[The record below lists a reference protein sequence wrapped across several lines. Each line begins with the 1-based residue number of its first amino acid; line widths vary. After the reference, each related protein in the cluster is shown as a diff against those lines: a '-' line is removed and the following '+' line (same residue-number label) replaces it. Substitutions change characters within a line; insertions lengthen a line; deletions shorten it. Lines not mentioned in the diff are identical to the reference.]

1 MGGGE
6 ITPHEAAGLDTGT
19 KDCAIRLGWEELITV
34 TGRPYFLN
42 HDTDVKTLVNTRIAT
57 DANLL
62 PSKTAV
68 ILDRDPLPA
77 GWEAR
82 RTTNAD
88 GGEGRVYFVDHN
100 KRETFWDDPRLG
112 LGQKREEDLKENGG
126 LPKGWEVKWN
136 EKGRKYFVD
145 HNERTT
151 TWIDPRVGVKSTNGA
166 I

>member
-1 MGGGE
+1 M
-6 ITPHEAAGLDTGT
+6 
-19 KDCAIRLGWEELITV
+19 
-34 TGRPYFLN
+34 LN
-42 HDTDVKTLVNTRIAT
+42 RDTDAQTLDNPHVPT
-57 DANLL
+57 DRNLL

-68 ILDRDPLPA
+68 ILEGDPLPA

-88 GGEGRVYFVDHN
+88 GDEGRVYFVDHN
-100 KRETFWDDPRLG
+100 KRETSWDDPRLG
-112 LGQKREEDLKENGG
+112 LDQKREDDLNENGG

-151 TWIDPRVGVKSTNGA
+151 TWIDPRVGVKASNGA

>member
-6 ITPHEAAGLDTGT
+6 ITPHEAAGLDTAT
-19 KDCAIRLGWEELITV
+19 KDCAIRLGWEEKIPI
-34 TGRPYFLN
+34 TGRPGFFN
-42 HDTDVKTLVNTRIAT
+42 HDAHTKTSGDPQTSTDGSLS
-57 DANLL
+57 

-68 ILDRDPLPA
+68 ILEGDPLPA

-82 RTTNAD
+82 RTANTD
-88 GGEGRVYFVDHN
+88 GSEERVYFVDHN
-100 KRETFWDDPRLG
+100 KRETSWDDPRLG
-112 LGQKREEDLKENGG
+112 LDQKREEDLKENGG

-145 HNERTT
+145 HNEKTT
-151 TWIDPRVGVKSTNGA
+151 TWIDPRVGVTNPNGA